1 MPLRVIGYDGA
12 EYRSELNGKDRYP
25 VVTMVLYFGYKK
37 HWDKPTNLL
46 GCFDVPEVFKPYVK
60 DYAIN
65 LFEIA
70 YLTEEKVKQFKSDF
84 KIVADYFTQMQ
95 RNGDY
100 KPEPVKMDHV
110 QEVLQLLS
118 VMTGDHRYEDAYGS
132 EAEGRPKTMCEVL
145 DRIENRGIQEGIQ
158 QGIQQGEMI
167 ILTLMQKLFA
177 AGRGAD
183 AERATK
189 DAAFCQQ
196 LLKEYGL
203 SENGNM
209 KREVI
214 D

>member
-84 KIVADYFTQMQ
+84 KIVAD
-95 RNGDY
+95 
-100 KPEPVKMDHV
+100 
-110 QEVLQLLS
+110 
-118 VMTGDHRYEDAYGS
+118 
-132 EAEGRPKTMCEVL
+132 
-145 DRIENRGIQEGIQ
+145 
-158 QGIQQGEMI
+158 
-167 ILTLMQKLFA
+167 
-177 AGRGAD
+177 
-183 AERATK
+183 
-189 DAAFCQQ
+189 
-196 LLKEYGL
+196 
-203 SENGNM
+203 
-209 KREVI
+209 
-214 D
+214 

>member
-1 MPLRVIGYDGA
+1 M
-12 EYRSELNGKDRYP
+12 K
-25 VVTMVLYFGYKK
+25 
-37 HWDKPTNLL
+37 
-46 GCFDVPEVFKPYVK
+46 VFKPYVK

-118 VMTGDHRYEDAYGS
+118 VMTGNHRYEDAYGS

-145 DRIENRGIQEGIQ
+145 DRIQ
-158 QGIQQGEMI
+158 Q
-167 ILTLMQKLFA
+167 
-177 AGRGAD
+177 
-183 AERATK
+183 
-189 DAAFCQQ
+189 
-196 LLKEYGL
+196 
-203 SENGNM
+203 
-209 KREVI
+209 
-214 D
+214 